1 LKIEIDSRNDNNNN
15 NYYNT
20 KFVNI
25 NSNNYGIIN
34 NQNKFIRQANNI
46 NPNDNTTLV
55 DINHN
60 SNDN

>member
-1 LKIEIDSRNDNNNN
+1 LKIEIDSRNDNNN

>member
-1 LKIEIDSRNDNNNN
+1 M
-15 NYYNT
+15 
-20 KFVNI
+20 

>member
-1 LKIEIDSRNDNNNN
+1 MKIEIDSCNDNNN

-34 NQNKFIRQANNI
+34 NPNKFIRQVNNI

-60 SNDN
+60 SNEN